1 MEQKEYKIS
10 EQAYKNLQEI
20 NNALGIIETRGDSTM
35 IMANIRQAMSNILQQ
50 AVEIPK
56 ERNKKGE

>member
-1 MEQKEYKIS
+1 MEQKEYRIT

-35 IMANIRQAMSNILQQ
+35 VMANVRQALMGVLQQ
-50 AVEIPK
+50 VVEIPIEIKK
-56 ERNKKGE
+56 E

>member
-1 MEQKEYKIS
+1 MEYKIT

-35 IMANIRQAMSNILQQ
+35 IIANVRQALGTILQQ
-50 AVEIPK
+50 IVEIPEEK
-56 ERNKKGE
+56 PVKK